1 MRAATGRVT
10 GGILSLRSL
19 ACLGAVAVVLTTAAS
34 ASGFASS
41 QVMTTRQLGTSAAAV
56 TSCDTDGVK
65 VVPDA
70 NITGTAVASVTVSA
84 IAAACGAAT
93 LSVHLT
99 SGTGSA
105 NGSATVPA
113 GGGSVT
119 VAMSPAI
126 APSDSM
132 QSDLT
137 LAGP

>member
-1 MRAATGRVT
+1 MRAATGRAA
-10 GGILSLRSL
+10 GGVFSLRSL
-19 ACLGAVAVVLTTAAS
+19 ACLGAVVVVLMTAAVS
-34 ASGFASS
+34 TGFASS
-41 QVMTTRQLGTSAAAV
+41 QLMTARGIGTASAAV
-56 TSCDTDGVK
+56 PSCDTDGMK

-70 NITGTAVASVTVSA
+70 NVTGTTVVSVTVSA
-84 IAAACGAAT
+84 IASACGAAT
-93 LSVHLT
+93 ISIHLS
-99 SGTGSA
+99 SGTASA
-105 NGSATVPA
+105 NGSSTVPA